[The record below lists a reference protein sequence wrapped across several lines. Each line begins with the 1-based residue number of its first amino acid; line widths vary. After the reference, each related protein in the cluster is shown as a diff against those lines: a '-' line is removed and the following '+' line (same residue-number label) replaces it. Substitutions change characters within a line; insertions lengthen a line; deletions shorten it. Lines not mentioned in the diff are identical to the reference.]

1 MPSAAA
7 ASWSTT
13 ARSRTSPRTSLKRG
27 SLARSA
33 RSASAPGRRRASRTV
48 IRISGSARS
57 RSRTKADPRKPA
69 PPATRRW
76 RIRTLP
82 MKPKTPTHPLSCP
95 PAPNV
100 CRLILLSLGGALP
113 PPGRRAVGPRERR
126 FSAMRA
132 FETLG
137 RVGVGAASRTS
148 FVTLST
154 TMSAIAVIGT
164 GYVGLTTAVCLAKLG
179 HRVVGVDNDE
189 AKVARLRSGEPT
201 IYEPGLEELM
211 AETQKSGRLVFTT
224 DYSEGIPAA
233 EFVFIAVGTPPGR
246 RGEADL
252 VYVKQAAKGIAGA
265 MKKSVT
271 IVNKSTVPIGTGNI
285 VARIVGENLRDEIPF
300 HVVSNPEF
308 LREGS
313 AIFDFMHPDRLVFGS
328 NDEPAARSVAALYS
342 MLDTKILVTDL
353 HTAEM
358 IKYASNAFLATRIS
372 FINEMAR
379 ICERV
384 DADVK
389 ALARMAE
396 TMGYHPEL
404 LDAVMEIN
412 LDQRTLVVEK
422 LREVLGG
429 LRGQVIGILG
439 LSYKPNTDDVREAPS
454 IDVIENLL
462 QKGATVRAYDPKAM
476 PVLKAQMNSIDYCT
490 DAYAVAKG
498 ADALLVVT
506 EWDEFRELDLD
517 RLKSLMRRPVI
528 VDGRNIFD
536 PKTMRDRGFVYRGVG
551 RS

>member
-1 MPSAAA
+1 
-7 ASWSTT
+7 
-13 ARSRTSPRTSLKRG
+13 
-27 SLARSA
+27 
-33 RSASAPGRRRASRTV
+33 V
-48 IRISGSARS
+48 
-57 RSRTKADPRKPA
+57 
-69 PPATRRW
+69 
-76 RIRTLP
+76 
-82 MKPKTPTHPLSCP
+82 
-95 PAPNV
+95 
-100 CRLILLSLGGALP
+100 
-113 PPGRRAVGPRERR
+113 
-126 FSAMRA
+126 
-132 FETLG
+132 
-137 RVGVGAASRTS
+137 
-148 FVTLST
+148 
-154 TMSAIAVIGT
+154 SAIAVIGT

-179 HRVVGVDNDE
+179 HQVVGVDIDD
-189 AKVARLRSGEPT
+189 AKVARLRSGEAT

-211 AETQKSGRLVFTT
+211 REMVKSRRLLFTS
-224 DYSEGIPAA
+224 DYGEGIPPAD
-233 EFVFIAVGTPPGR
+233 FVFIAVGTPMGR

-285 VARIVGENLRDEIPF
+285 VARVVGENLRDEIPF
-300 HVVSNPEF
+300 HIVSNPEF

-313 AIFDFMHPDRLVFGS
+313 AIQDFMNPDRLVFGS
-328 NDEPAARSVAALYS
+328 HDEPAARAVAALYS
-342 MLDTKILVTDL
+342 KLDTKILVTDL

-389 ALARMAE
+389 VVSEGMGMDRRIGPLFLDAGIGYGGSCFPKDVKALARMAE

-429 LRGQVIGILG
+429 LRDQVIGILG
-439 LSYKPNTDDVREAPS
+439 LAFKPNTDDVREAPS
-454 IDVIENLL
+454 IDVIENLM
-462 QKGATVRAYDPKAM
+462 QKGANVRAYDPKAM
-476 PVLKAQMNSIDYCT
+476 PVLKALMNSIEYCK
-490 DAYAVAKG
+490 DPYAVATG
-498 ADALLVVT
+498 ADALLIVT
-506 EWDEFRELDLD
+506 EWDEFRQLDLD
-517 RLKSLMRRPVI
+517 RIKGLMRRPVI

-536 PKTMRDRGFVYRGVG
+536 PKTMRERGFVYRGVG

>member
-1 MPSAAA
+1 
-7 ASWSTT
+7 
-13 ARSRTSPRTSLKRG
+13 
-27 SLARSA
+27 
-33 RSASAPGRRRASRTV
+33 
-48 IRISGSARS
+48 
-57 RSRTKADPRKPA
+57 
-69 PPATRRW
+69 
-76 RIRTLP
+76 
-82 MKPKTPTHPLSCP
+82 
-95 PAPNV
+95 
-100 CRLILLSLGGALP
+100 
-113 PPGRRAVGPRERR
+113 
-126 FSAMRA
+126 
-132 FETLG
+132 
-137 RVGVGAASRTS
+137 
-148 FVTLST
+148 
-154 TMSAIAVIGT
+154 MSAIAVIGT

-179 HRVVGVDNDE
+179 HQVVGVDIDE
-189 AKVARLRSGEPT
+189 AKVARLQSGQAT

-211 AETQKSGRLVFTT
+211 RETQKSGRLVFTS
-224 DYSEGIPAA
+224 DYREGIPAA
-233 EFVFIAVGTPPGR
+233 DFVFIAVGTPPGR

-313 AIFDFMHPDRLVFGS
+313 AIHDFMHPDRLVFGS
-328 NDEPAARSVAALYS
+328 HDEPAARAVAGLYS
-342 MLDTKILVTDL
+342 KLDTRILVTDL

-384 DADVK
+384 DADVKVVSEGMGMDRRIGPLFLDAGIGYGGSCFPKDVK

-429 LRGQVIGILG
+429 LRGQVIGLLG
-439 LSYKPNTDDVREAPS
+439 LSYKPNTDDVREAPA

-462 QKGATVRAYDPKAM
+462 QKGADVRAYDPKAM
-476 PVLKAQMNSIDYCT
+476 PVLKAQMNSIQYCT
-490 DAYAVAKG
+490 DAYAVATG

-506 EWDEFRELDLD
+506 EWDEFRQLDLD
-517 RLKSLMRRPVI
+517 RVKSQMRRPVI

-536 PKTMRDRGFVYRGVG
+536 PRAMRERGFVYRGVG

>member
-1 MPSAAA
+1 MDPAIPVGGGFAN
-7 ASWSTT
+7 
-13 ARSRTSPRTSLKRG
+13 SLRY
-27 SLARSA
+27 
-33 RSASAPGRRRASRTV
+33 
-48 IRISGSARS
+48 
-57 RSRTKADPRKPA
+57 
-69 PPATRRW
+69 
-76 RIRTLP
+76 TL
-82 MKPKTPTHPLSCP
+82 
-95 PAPNV
+95 
-100 CRLILLSLGGALP
+100 
-113 PPGRRAVGPRERR
+113 ED
-126 FSAMRA
+126 
-132 FETLG
+132 
-137 RVGVGAASRTS
+137 
-148 FVTLST
+148 
-154 TMSAIAVIGT
+154 MSAIAVIGT

-179 HRVVGVDNDE
+179 HTVVGVDIDE

-201 IYEPGLEELM
+201 IYEPGLGDLLT
-211 AETQKSGRLVFTT
+211 ETLESGRLIFT
-224 DYSEGIPAA
+224 SEYNDGIPNAD
-233 EFVFIAVGTPPGR
+233 FVFIAVGTPPGR

-252 VYVKQAAKGIAGA
+252 VFVKQAAKGIAGA
-265 MKKSVT
+265 MKKTVT

-328 NDEPAARSVAALYS
+328 HDEAAARSVAALYS
-342 MLDTKILVTDL
+342 KLDTRILVTDL

-389 ALARMAE
+389 VVSEGMGMDRRIGPLFLDAGIGYGGSCFPKDVKALARMAE
-396 TMGYHPEL
+396 MMGYHPEL

-429 LRGQVIGILG
+429 LRGQVIGLLG
-439 LSYKPNTDDVREAPS
+439 LSFKPNTDDV
-454 IDVIENLL
+454 IENLM
-462 QKGATVRAYDPKAM
+462 QKGADVRAYDPKAM
-476 PVLKAQMNSIDYCT
+476 PVLRAQMNSIQYCK
-490 DAYAVAKG
+490 DPYAVATG
-498 ADALLVVT
+498 ADALLIVT

-517 RLKSLMRRPVI
+517 RIKSLMRRPVI

>member
-1 MPSAAA
+1 
-7 ASWSTT
+7 
-13 ARSRTSPRTSLKRG
+13 
-27 SLARSA
+27 
-33 RSASAPGRRRASRTV
+33 
-48 IRISGSARS
+48 
-57 RSRTKADPRKPA
+57 
-69 PPATRRW
+69 
-76 RIRTLP
+76 
-82 MKPKTPTHPLSCP
+82 
-95 PAPNV
+95 
-100 CRLILLSLGGALP
+100 
-113 PPGRRAVGPRERR
+113 
-126 FSAMRA
+126 
-132 FETLG
+132 
-137 RVGVGAASRTS
+137 
-148 FVTLST
+148 
-154 TMSAIAVIGT
+154 MSAIAVIGT

-179 HRVVGVDNDE
+179 HQVVGVDIDE
-189 AKVARLRSGEPT
+189 AKVARLRSGQAT

-211 AETQKSGRLVFTT
+211 QETQKSGRLVFTG
-224 DYSEGIPAA
+224 DYREGIPAA
-233 EFVFIAVGTPPGR
+233 DFVFIAVGTPPGR

-252 VYVKQAAKGIAGA
+252 VYVKQAAKAIAGA

-285 VARIVGENLRDEIPF
+285 VARIVGENLGKEIPF

-313 AIFDFMHPDRLVFGS
+313 AIHDFMHPDRLVFGS
-328 NDEPAARSVAALYS
+328 HDEPAARAVAALYS
-342 MLDTKILVTDL
+342 ELDTKILITDL

-384 DADVK
+384 DADVKVVSEGMGMDRRIGPLFLDAGIGYGGSCFPKDVK

-429 LRGQVIGILG
+429 LRGQVIGLLG
-439 LSYKPNTDDVREAPS
+439 LSYKPNTDDVREAPA
-454 IDVIENLL
+454 IDVIGNLL
-462 QKGATVRAYDPKAM
+462 QKGAEVRAYDPKAM
-476 PVLKAQMNSIDYCT
+476 PVLKAQMNSIAYCK
-490 DAYAVAKG
+490 DAYAVATG

-506 EWDEFRELDLD
+506 EWDEFRQLDLD
-517 RLKSLMRRPVI
+517 RIKSLMRRPVI

-536 PKTMRDRGFVYRGVG
+536 PRTMRERGFVYRGVG

>member
-1 MPSAAA
+1 
-7 ASWSTT
+7 
-13 ARSRTSPRTSLKRG
+13 
-27 SLARSA
+27 
-33 RSASAPGRRRASRTV
+33 
-48 IRISGSARS
+48 
-57 RSRTKADPRKPA
+57 
-69 PPATRRW
+69 
-76 RIRTLP
+76 
-82 MKPKTPTHPLSCP
+82 
-95 PAPNV
+95 
-100 CRLILLSLGGALP
+100 
-113 PPGRRAVGPRERR
+113 
-126 FSAMRA
+126 
-132 FETLG
+132 
-137 RVGVGAASRTS
+137 
-148 FVTLST
+148 
-154 TMSAIAVIGT
+154 MSAIAVIGT

-179 HRVVGVDNDE
+179 HHVVGVDIDE
-189 AKVARLRSGEPT
+189 AKVARLRSGDPT
-201 IYEPGLEELM
+201 IYEPGLQELM
-211 AETQKSGRLVFTT
+211 HEIQGTGRLVFTS
-224 DYSEGIPAA
+224 DYREGIPAA
-233 EFVFIAVGTPPGR
+233 DFVFIAVGTPPGR

-265 MKKSVT
+265 MKKTVT

-285 VARIVGENLRDEIPF
+285 VARIVGENLGDEIPF
-300 HVVSNPEF
+300 YVVSNPEF
-308 LREGS
+308 LREGN
-313 AIFDFMHPDRLVFGS
+313 AIHDFMNPDRLVFGS
-328 NDEPAARSVAALYS
+328 HDESAARAVAGLYNK
-342 MLDTKILVTDL
+342 LDTKILLTDL

-384 DADVK
+384 DADVKVVSEGMGMDRRIGPLFLDAGIGYGGSCFPKDVK

-429 LRGQVIGILG
+429 LRGQAIGLLG

-462 QKGATVRAYDPKAM
+462 QRGAEVRAYDPKAM
-476 PVLKAQMNSIDYCT
+476 PVLKAQMNSIQYCT
-490 DAYAVAKG
+490 DPYAVASG

-506 EWDEFRELDLD
+506 EWDEFRQLDLD
-517 RLKSLMRRPVI
+517 RIKSLMRRPVI

>member
-1 MPSAAA
+1 M
-7 ASWSTT
+7 
-13 ARSRTSPRTSLKRG
+13 
-27 SLARSA
+27 
-33 RSASAPGRRRASRTV
+33 
-48 IRISGSARS
+48 SG
-57 RSRTKADPRKPA
+57 
-69 PPATRRW
+69 
-76 RIRTLP
+76 
-82 MKPKTPTHPLSCP
+82 
-95 PAPNV
+95 
-100 CRLILLSLGGALP
+100 
-113 PPGRRAVGPRERR
+113 
-126 FSAMRA
+126 
-132 FETLG
+132 
-137 RVGVGAASRTS
+137 
-148 FVTLST
+148 
-154 TMSAIAVIGT
+154 IAVIGT
-164 GYVGLTTAVCLAKLG
+164 GYVGLTTAVCLAELG
-179 HRVVGVDNDE
+179 HQVVGVDIDE
-189 AKVARLRSGEPT
+189 SKLSRLRAGQPT
-201 IYEPGLEELM
+201 IYEPGLEELLGKTLRVGNL
-211 AETQKSGRLVFTT
+211 AFTS
-224 DYSEGIPAA
+224 DYSQAIPSAD
-233 EFVFIAVGTPPGR
+233 FVFIAVGTPPGR

-252 VYVKQAAKGIAGA
+252 VFVKQAAKGIAAA
-265 MKKSVT
+265 MKKTVT

-300 HVVSNPEF
+300 FVVSNPEF

-328 NDEPAARSVAALYS
+328 HEASAARTVAALYS
-342 MLDTKILVTDL
+342 KLDTRILITDL

-384 DADVK
+384 DADVKVVSEGMGMDRRIGPLFLDAGIGYGGSCFPKDVK

-439 LSYKPNTDDVREAPS
+439 LAYKPDTDDVREAPS

-462 QKGATVRAYDPKAM
+462 QKGAEVRAYDPKAM
-476 PVLKAQMNSIDYCT
+476 PVLKAQLNSIQYCT
-490 DAYAVAKG
+490 DPYAAATG
-498 ADALLVVT
+498 ADALLIVT
-506 EWDEFRELDLD
+506 EWDEFKHLDLD
-517 RLKSLMRRPVI
+517 RLKGLMRRPVV

-536 PKTMRDRGFVYRGVG
+536 PKTMRELGYVYRGVG

>member
-1 MPSAAA
+1 M
-7 ASWSTT
+7 
-13 ARSRTSPRTSLKRG
+13 
-27 SLARSA
+27 
-33 RSASAPGRRRASRTV
+33 
-48 IRISGSARS
+48 
-57 RSRTKADPRKPA
+57 
-69 PPATRRW
+69 
-76 RIRTLP
+76 
-82 MKPKTPTHPLSCP
+82 
-95 PAPNV
+95 
-100 CRLILLSLGGALP
+100 
-113 PPGRRAVGPRERR
+113 
-126 FSAMRA
+126 
-132 FETLG
+132 
-137 RVGVGAASRTS
+137 
-148 FVTLST
+148 
-154 TMSAIAVIGT
+154 IGT

-179 HRVVGVDNDE
+179 HQVVGVDIDE
-189 AKVARLRSGEPT
+189 AKVARLRSGQPT
-201 IYEPGLEELM
+201 IYEPGLAELM
-211 AETQKSGRLVFTT
+211 SEGQRSGRLVFTS
-224 DYSEGIPAA
+224 DYGEGIPPAD
-233 EFVFIAVGTPPGR
+233 FVFIAVGTPPGR

-313 AIFDFMHPDRLVFGS
+313 AIHDFMNPDRLVFGS
-328 NDEPAARSVAALYS
+328 HDEPAARAVAALYS
-342 MLDTKILVTDL
+342 KLDTRILVTDL

-384 DADVK
+384 DADVKVVSEGMGMDRRIGPLFLDAGIGYGGSCFPKDVK

-429 LRGQVIGILG
+429 LRDQVIGILG
-439 LSYKPNTDDVREAPS
+439 LAFKPNTDDIRDAPS
-454 IDVIENLL
+454 IDVIENLM
-462 QKGATVRAYDPKAM
+462 QKGANVRAYDPQAM
-476 PVLKAQMNSIDYCT
+476 PVLKAQMNSIEYCK
-490 DAYAVAKG
+490 DPYAVATG
-498 ADALLVVT
+498 ADALLIVT
-506 EWDEFRELDLD
+506 EWDEFRQLDLD
-517 RLKSLMRRPVI
+517 RIKGLMRRPVI

-536 PKTMRDRGFVYRGVG
+536 PKTMRERGFVYRGVG

>member
-1 MPSAAA
+1 MS
-7 ASWSTT
+7 
-13 ARSRTSPRTSLKRG
+13 KK
-27 SLARSA
+27 
-33 RSASAPGRRRASRTV
+33 RRR
-48 IRISGSARS
+48 
-57 RSRTKADPRKPA
+57 
-69 PPATRRW
+69 
-76 RIRTLP
+76 
-82 MKPKTPTHPLSCP
+82 
-95 PAPNV
+95 
-100 CRLILLSLGGALP
+100 ILYLV
-113 PPGRRAVGPRERR
+113 RD
-126 FSAMRA
+126 
-132 FETLG
+132 
-137 RVGVGAASRTS
+137 
-148 FVTLST
+148 VTLT
-154 TMSAIAVIGT
+154 KTMSAIAVIGT

-179 HRVVGVDNDE
+179 HQVVGVDIDE
-189 AKVARLRSGEPT
+189 AKVARLRSGEAT

-211 AETQKSGRLVFTT
+211 QETQKRGRLVFTS
-224 DYSEGIPAA
+224 DYREGIPAA
-233 EFVFIAVGTPPGR
+233 DFVFIAVGTPPGR

-252 VYVKQAAKGIAGA
+252 VYVKQAAKAIAGA

-313 AIFDFMHPDRLVFGS
+313 AIHDFMNPDRLVFGS
-328 NDEPAARSVAALYS
+328 HDEPAARAVAGLYS
-342 MLDTKILVTDL
+342 KLDTRILITDL

-384 DADVK
+384 DADVKVVSEGMGMDRRIGPLFLDAGIGYGGSCFPKDVK

-429 LRGQVIGILG
+429 LRGQVIGLLG
-439 LSYKPNTDDVREAPS
+439 LSYKPNTDDVREAPA

-462 QKGATVRAYDPKAM
+462 QKGAEVRAYDPKAM
-476 PVLKAQMNSIDYCT
+476 PVLKAQMNSIEYCK
-490 DAYAVAKG
+490 DSYAVASG
-498 ADALLVVT
+498 ADALLIVT
-506 EWDEFRELDLD
+506 EWDEFRQLDLD
-517 RLKSLMRRPVI
+517 RIKGLMRRPVI

-536 PKTMRDRGFVYRGVG
+536 PRAMRERGFVYRGVG